1 MRYIIN
7 FAHVHIVISIKI
19 NLFTEVS
26 DELANGKIAEVK
38 LPEDEV
44 VEGVEAKVS
53 KVKVGDN
60 KVADAR
66 VNNVIRIP
74 SV

>member
-44 VEGVEAKVS
+44 VEGVEAEVS
-53 KVKVGDN
+53 KVKV
-60 KVADAR
+60 
-66 VNNVIRIP
+66 
-74 SV
+74 